1 MLAAAWGVRVSA
13 QGALLQFENLQ
24 AQGLQVGGISG

>member
-1 MLAAAWGVRVSA
+1 VSA